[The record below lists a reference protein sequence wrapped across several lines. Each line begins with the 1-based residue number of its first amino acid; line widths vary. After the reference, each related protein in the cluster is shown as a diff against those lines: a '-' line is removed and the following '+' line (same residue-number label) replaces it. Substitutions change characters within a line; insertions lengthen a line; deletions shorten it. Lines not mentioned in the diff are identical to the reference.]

1 MIQVSH
7 PECFHSK
14 GLEEHL
20 IPMSQMSQDD
30 RRGCFVSGPTGRQ
43 KYRPGV
49 LLGPSLKHL
58 AAVGTS
64 RPQPLRQTITHWLA
78 LASNPHPTHGVFLSE
93 FLRLA
98 KERPQTDSAVARRL
112 VARALG
118 LQHNRK
124 KELPTSPSLL
134 PS

>member
-1 MIQVSH
+1 M
-7 PECFHSK
+7 
-14 GLEEHL
+14 GLESCWVPL
-20 IPMSQMSQDD
+20 TSTWLLWAQM
-30 RRGCFVSGPTGRQ
+30 GC
-43 KYRPGV
+43 
-49 LLGPSLKHL
+49 SLC
-58 AAVGTS
+58 S
-64 RPQPLRQTITHWLA
+64 ITITHGLSLA
-78 LASNPHPTHGVFLSE
+78 LNPRPTHWLFLSE

-124 KELPTSPSLL
+124 KELPTPSSLL

>member
-1 MIQVSH
+1 MGLESSWVSH
-7 PECFHSK
+7 Q
-14 GLEEHL
+14 HL
-20 IPMSQMSQDD
+20 AAM
-30 RRGCFVSGPTGRQ
+30 GTV
-43 KYRPGV
+43 
-49 LLGPSLKHL
+49 GPSLC
-58 AAVGTS
+58 GI
-64 RPQPLRQTITHWLA
+64 PFITHGLSPA
-78 LASNPHPTHGVFLSE
+78 LNPRPTHWVFLSE

-124 KELPTSPSLL
+124 KELPTPNLL